1 MIWRRCC
8 SARQTGRDN
17 PDAVQPASSSWS
29 LPSFL
34 LRSAASRLFNVV
46 LPAVA
51 AAEEAATIIDDEALW
66 ARALQLDDEA
76 LQLACEA
83 ADSGEAPP
91 ARDGPM
97 TRGEGGW
104 PDHEARERRRYLE
117 DQRDS
122 QQRLRDA
129 ATSAPLEF
137 NDDEKLTCRDGHEII
152 SYCQPTDRVRSFSC
166 DSCPKFLF
174 VDGEMIKTPRPPVG
188 MLMLGCRT
196 CDEDFCTEC
205 VLEMPLLAMLDPSDE
220 LLLPLTE
227 KKKKK
232 KKEKDAKKTNPP
244 AAAEPEPQ
252 PIEPEPPPAALD
264 PPGKT
269 PAQAAAKSLKRAR
282 QKARKRA
289 ALAAAENFPPAM
301 LPAEELVADRV

>member
-1 MIWRRCC
+1 M
-8 SARQTGRDN
+8 
-17 PDAVQPASSSWS
+17 
-29 LPSFL
+29 
-34 LRSAASRLFNVV
+34 
-46 LPAVA
+46 
-51 AAEEAATIIDDEALW
+51 EAI
-66 ARALQLDDEA
+66 
-76 LQLACEA
+76 
-83 ADSGEAPP
+83 

-129 ATSAPLEF
+129 ATTAPLEF

-166 DSCPKFLF
+166 DSYPKFLF

-205 VLEMPLLAMLDPSDE
+205 VLEMPLLAMLDPLDE
-220 LLLPLTE
+220 LLLPQTE
-227 KKKKK
+227 KKK
-232 KKEKDAKKTNPP
+232 KKEKDAKNTNPLLRPSPSHSQLSQSHHPQLWTPRERHRPRQRPSLSSEHARRPESAQPSQLPP
-244 AAAEPEPQ
+244 AAQ
-252 PIEPEPPPAALD
+252 
-264 PPGKT
+264 
-269 PAQAAAKSLKRAR
+269 
-282 QKARKRA
+282 
-289 ALAAAENFPPAM
+289 
-301 LPAEELVADRV
+301 

>member
-1 MIWRRCC
+1 M
-8 SARQTGRDN
+8 
-17 PDAVQPASSSWS
+17 V
-29 LPSFL
+29 
-34 LRSAASRLFNVV
+34 
-46 LPAVA
+46 
-51 AAEEAATIIDDEALW
+51 AAEEAAATIDDEAL
-66 ARALQLDDEA
+66 R
-76 LQLACEA
+76 LACEA
-83 ADSGEAPP
+83 ADSEESP
-91 ARDGPM
+91 ARVGPM

-104 PDHEARERRRYLE
+104 PSHEARERRQFLE

-122 QQRLRDA
+122 RQRLRDE
-129 ATSAPLEF
+129 ATTAPLEF

-188 MLMLGCRT
+188 MLMLGFRT

-205 VLEMPLLAMLDPSDE
+205 VLEMPLLAMLDPLDE
-220 LLLPLTE
+220 LLLPQTE
-227 KKKKK
+227 KKK
-232 KKEKDAKKTNPP
+232 KKEKDAKNTNPP

-282 QKARKRA
+282 
-289 ALAAAENFPPAM
+289 
-301 LPAEELVADRV
+301 